1 MSSPFRL
8 HRRAFELTCAFFLPP
23 RLWLGLTLSLS
34 WTAVL
39 TTYVIWRLDWE
50 AGAEEARLRMGGAK
64 RDEEEQS
71 EI

>member
-1 MSSPFRL
+1 
-8 HRRAFELTCAFFLPP
+8 
-23 RLWLGLTLSLS
+23 
-34 WTAVL
+34 VL

-50 AGAEEARLRMGGAK
+50 GGAEEARIRMGGAK

>member
-1 MSSPFRL
+1 MSSLCLRSSVNFQ
-8 HRRAFELTCAFFLPP
+8 LTVVSFPP
-23 RLWLGLTLSLS
+23 SRLWLGLTLSLS

-50 AGAEEARLRMGGAK
+50 AGAEEARIRMGGAK